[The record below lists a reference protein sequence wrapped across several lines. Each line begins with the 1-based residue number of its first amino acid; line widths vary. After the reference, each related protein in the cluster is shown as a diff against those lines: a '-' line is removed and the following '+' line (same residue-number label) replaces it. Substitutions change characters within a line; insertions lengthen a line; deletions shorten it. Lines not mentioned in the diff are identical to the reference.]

1 MCNRVWYPIFPIIDR
16 KPNVCLLWERN
27 THASTWGVLCQTLF
41 YNLGSLSP
49 HSCPYMGYPRVLDAF
64 PQLTVR
70 SKWKFLKHRGTLI
83 LWRCSLLLF
92 LLFSTVGWSRV
103 GAFSPWRDLVSW
115 LQLCFVVTAKS
126 PEKAIRWCWLGAFC
140 FLLFCLVLWVGISGV
155 LGQRCL
161 LVLVKTNLQ
170 TPCLS
175 MLITL

>member
-1 MCNRVWYPIFPIIDR
+1 MCNRVWHPIFPVIDR

-41 YNLGSLSP
+41 YNLGSFSP
-49 HSCPYMGYPRVLDAF
+49 HSCPYVEYPRVLDAF

-70 SKWKFLKHRGTLI
+70 REWKFLKHRGTLI
-83 LWRCSLLLF
+83 LWRCSPFF

-103 GAFSPWRDLVSW
+103 GAFSSRRDLVSDFS
-115 LQLCFVVTAKS
+115 CGVVTANS
-126 PEKAIRWCWLGAFC
+126 PKKAIRWCWLGAFC
-140 FLLFCLVLWVGISGV
+140 FLSFCLVLWLGISGV
-155 LGQRCL
+155 LGQQCL

-175 MLITL
+175 TLITL